1 MVTFLRIGYGNLV
14 AAPRVIAIVSP
25 DSAPVRR
32 LVADARDRATLI
44 DATSGKKTRAVLI
57 MDSDH
62 LVLSALTVEELEKTL
77 REETHEP

>member
-44 DATSGKKTRAVLI
+44 DATGGKKTRAVLI

-62 LVLSALTVEELEKTL
+62 LVLSALPVEELEKNL
-77 REETHEP
+77 REETHES

>member
-14 AAPRVIAIVSP
+14 AAPRVIAVVSP
-25 DSAPVRR
+25 ESAPVRR
-32 LVADARDRATLI
+32 LIADARDRATLI

-62 LVLSALTVEELEKTL
+62 LVLSALPVEELEKSL
-77 REETHEP
+77 QEEGS

>member
-14 AAPRVIAIVSP
+14 AAPRVIAVVSP
-25 DSAPVRR
+25 ESAPVRR
-32 LVADARDRATLI
+32 LIADARDRATLI

-62 LVLSALTVEELEKTL
+62 LVLSALTVEDLEKSL
-77 REETHEP
+77 LEEET

>member
-14 AAPRVIAIVSP
+14 AAPRVIAIVGP

-44 DATSGKKTRAVLI
+44 DATGGRKTRSVLV

-62 LVLSALTVEELEKTL
+62 LVLSALPVEDLEKNL
-77 REETHEP
+77 REESHES

>member
-14 AAPRVIAIVSP
+14 AAPRVIAVVSP
-25 DSAPVRR
+25 ESAPVRR
-32 LVADARDRATLI
+32 LIADARDRATLI

-62 LVLSALTVEELEKTL
+62 LVLSALTVEELEKSL
-77 REETHEP
+77 LEEGT

>member
-14 AAPRVIAIVSP
+14 AAPRVIAVVSP
-25 DSAPVRR
+25 ESAPVRR
-32 LVADARDRATLI
+32 LIADARDRATLI

-62 LVLSALTVEELEKTL
+62 IVLSALTVEDLEKSL
-77 REETHEP
+77 REEGS